1 MKMPGNCCSFKI
13 FSIPAFVL
21 ILFSSLPVF
30 AYTQALT
37 HVGGAPAKAEV
48 VLVTDDNKVIMAG
61 AARLNGNAFG
71 AVVRY
76 LANGSLDSSFG
87 HKGVARIDPLGK
99 EYLYGLTANET
110 GAVYVSGYSQRW
122 FHKDV
127 LLVKLD
133 TQGKPDPQFGKN
145 GFVVDDFG
153 GDEEIHY
160 MARDSQG
167 RLVLAG
173 FSEDGD
179 GTHPLVV
186 RYLPDGKRDPAFVG
200 ARQAAPQIKGAASSA
215 PTILYSLVLDSQDRP
230 VVAGAIQDD
239 RGITYC
245 IVARFTSQ
253 GNLDASFGNEGIVWA
268 NEEGVS
274 GVCSSVTVSKKGGI
288 FAAGYQQMG
297 LNNTA
302 FFATSL
308 NKNGTK
314 NLAFGQKGIVL
325 TDITPGFDLAHGIVI
340 DSNENIFLAGEYQT
354 GQDERGKFYFGMALV
369 QYDAHGIPD
378 PSFYEKG
385 VFKMSLSSRDISG
398 FMGVTLDSDEKPVMA
413 GVSKKRFLL
422 LRNP

>member
-1 MKMPGNCCSFKI
+1 M
-13 FSIPAFVL
+13 
-21 ILFSSLPVF
+21 
-30 AYTQALT
+30 
-37 HVGGAPAKAEV
+37 
-48 VLVTDDNKVIMAG
+48 
-61 AARLNGNAFG
+61 
-71 AVVRY
+71 
-76 LANGSLDSSFG
+76 
-87 HKGVARIDPLGK
+87 
-99 EYLYGLTANET
+99 
-110 GAVYVSGYSQRW
+110 
-122 FHKDV
+122 
-127 LLVKLD
+127 
-133 TQGKPDPQFGKN
+133 
-145 GFVVDDFG
+145 
-153 GDEEIHY
+153 
-160 MARDSQG
+160 
-167 RLVLAG
+167 
-173 FSEDGD
+173 
-179 GTHPLVV
+179 
-186 RYLPDGKRDPAFVG
+186 
-200 ARQAAPQIKGAASSA
+200 
-215 PTILYSLVLDSQDRP
+215 
-230 VVAGAIQDD
+230 AGAIQDD

-354 GQDERGKFYFGMALV
+354 GQDERGKIYFGMVLTR
-369 QYDAHGIPD
+369 YDGNGNPD